1 MWYLITILSGF
12 SNATAD
18 TFSKQESKFMSTIH
32 LSWVREAY
40 ALPFLLPLLFFIEIP
55 QVDAIFW
62 WAILACVAMDLVTT
76 ILYMKAIKIAPLS
89 LTVPYMGLTPLFSL
103 LISYFVLGETTSIVG
118 LIGIALISF
127 GAYILQIDRA
137 KYGLMEPI
145 FAIFRNKG
153 SLYMFIVSFAYAIT
167 ANIGKV
173 AIIHSSPLFM
183 CIIYFSGLALA
194 FTPLVITMGRTSPK
208 KMFAKSGSKLKI
220 GLAMAI
226 MAATH
231 FSAIS
236 MINVAYMISI
246 KRISLL
252 FAILYGWLVFGEK
265 NIKERLLGGVI
276 IIIGAAF
283 IAFA

>member
-1 MWYLITILSGF
+1 
-12 SNATAD
+12 
-18 TFSKQESKFMSTIH
+18 MSTIH

-55 QVDAIFW
+55 EVDAIFW
-62 WAILACVAMDLVTT
+62 WAILACVILDLVTT
-76 ILYMKAIKIAPLS
+76 ILYMKAITIAPLS
-89 LTVPYMGLTPLFSL
+89 LTIPYMGLTPLFSL
-103 LISYFVLGETTSIVG
+103 LLSFFVLGETTSITG

-137 KYGLMEPI
+137 KYGLLEPI
-145 FAIFRNKG
+145 KAIFKNRG
-153 SLYMFIVSFAYAIT
+153 SFYMLIVAFAYSIT
-167 ANIGKV
+167 AILGKV

-183 CIIYFSGLALA
+183 AIIYFSGLALT
-194 FTPLVITMGRTSPK
+194 FTPLVVTVGKTSPK
-208 KMFAKSGSKLKI
+208 QAFSRSGGKFKI

-226 MAATH
+226 MAITH

-246 KRISLL
+246 KRLSLL

-265 NIKERLLGGVI
+265 NIKGRLMGGI
-276 IIIGAAF
+276 IIIAGAAF

>member
-1 MWYLITILSGF
+1 MWYLITMLSGF
-12 SNATAD
+12 SFATAD
-18 TFSKQESKFMSTIH
+18 MFSKRESKYMSTIH

-40 ALPFLLPLLFFIEIP
+40 AIPFLLPLLFFIEIP
-55 QVDAIFW
+55 EVDAVFW
-62 WAILACVAMDLVTT
+62 WAILACVILDLITT

-89 LTVPYMGLTPLFSL
+89 LTIPYMGLTPLFSL
-103 LISYFVLGETTSIVG
+103 LLSYFVLGETTSLTG

-137 KYGLMEPI
+137 KYGLLEPI
-145 FAIFRNKG
+145 KAIFKNRG
-153 SLYMFIVSFAYAIT
+153 SLYMLIVAFSYSIT
-167 ANIGKV
+167 ANLGKV

-183 CIIYFSGLALA
+183 AIIYFSGLAIA
-194 FTPLVITMGRTSPK
+194 FTPLVFTIGKTPPGKILS
-208 KMFAKSGSKLKI
+208 KSGGKILI

-226 MAATH
+226 MAITH

-246 KRISLL
+246 KRLSLL
-252 FAILYGWLVFGEK
+252 FAIIYGWLVFGEK
-265 NIKERLLGGVI
+265 NIKERLLGGI
-276 IIIGAAF
+276 IIIAGAAF

>member
-12 SNATAD
+12 SFATAD
-18 TFSKQESKFMSTIH
+18 TFSKKESKNMSTIH

-40 ALPFLLPLLFFIEIP
+40 ALPFLLVMLFFIDIP
-55 QVDAIFW
+55 KIDAIFW
-62 WAILACVAMDLVTT
+62 WAILVCIVMDLFTT

-89 LTVPYMGLTPLFSL
+89 LAIPYMGLTPLFSL
-103 LISYFVLGETTSIVG
+103 LISYLILGETTSLSGFVG
-118 LIGIALISF
+118 ILLISF

-137 KYGLMEPI
+137 KFGIMEPI
-145 FAIFRNKG
+145 LAILRNKG
-153 SLYMFIVSFAYAIT
+153 SRYMLIVSFAYAIT

-183 CIIYFSGLALA
+183 CIVYFTGLALA
-194 FTPLVITMGRTSPK
+194 FTPLVMTIGKTTPGM
-208 KMFAKSGSKLKI
+208 MFSNYKGKLKI

-226 MAATH
+226 MAITH

-246 KRISLL
+246 KRFSLL
-252 FAILYGWLVFGEK
+252 FAILYGWLFFGEK
-265 NIKERLLGGVI
+265 NIKERMVGGI
-276 IIIGAAF
+276 IIIAGAAL

>member
-1 MWYLITILSGF
+1 MLSGF
-12 SNATAD
+12 SFATAD
-18 TFSKQESKFMSTIH
+18 AFSKIESKYMSTIH
-32 LSWVREAY
+32 LSWVRQAY
-40 ALPFLLPLLFFIEIP
+40 ALPFLLPLLFFIKIP
-55 QVDAIFW
+55 EVDAVFW
-62 WAILACVAMDLVTT
+62 WAILACVILDLVTT

-89 LTVPYMGLTPLFSL
+89 LTIPYMGLTPLFSL
-103 LISYFVLGETTSIVG
+103 LISYFVLGETTSVTG

-145 FAIFRNKG
+145 LAIFRNKG
-153 SLYMFIVSFAYAIT
+153 SLYMLIVSFSYSIT
-167 ANIGKV
+167 ANLGKV

-183 CIIYFSGLALA
+183 AIIYFSGLTLA
-194 FTPLVITMGRTSPK
+194 FTPLVLTIGKTSPK
-208 KMFAKSGSKLKI
+208 KIFSKSGGKFKI

-226 MAATH
+226 MAITH

-246 KRISLL
+246 KRLSLI

-265 NIKERLLGGVI
+265 NIKERLLGGI
-276 IIIGAAF
+276 IIIAGAAF